1 VWRRDGEI
9 DIPEADLNGGT
20 VSAFVHRQTAPAA
33 AIKITAFV
41 HRQTAPAAAI
51 KITSA
56 LPSPSGLAHLG
67 QGVDSE
73 PL

>member
-33 AIKITAFV
+33 AIKIT
-41 HRQTAPAAAI
+41 
-51 KITSA
+51 SA